1 MRHFLLQFLLC
12 IGILPTAGAQS
23 YSRFFRL
30 AGQDTVNFTFTLKN
44 PDIKALD
51 SYPQQ
56 ITRISKN
63 GENYEIAL
71 TTINPYLDGTK
82 LARMQEAPYAPS
94 QAYDREIAKYLQS
107 TGLIDARNEYVRQIA
122 DTLFKGDTHTFVIIE
137 KALKFVYGYLSPS
150 DSIAKQIDA
159 GNCRTVDVNTV
170 IQTRKGTCSEYTNLF
185 ASLMRHMHIPTRF
198 AVGYFSIPEQ
208 QVESTHAWP
217 ECYIEGAGWCAVD
230 PTFPSYICPHFAA
243 IRMRYGLDFEDC
255 DISTLKEDIE
265 PIAFTKEK
273 SL

>member
-1 MRHFLLQFLLC
+1 MSKFLFRLMLC
-12 IGILPTAGAQS
+12 MLIVPSSFAQS
-23 YSRFFRL
+23 YSRFFKL
-30 AGQDTVNFTFTLKN
+30 ANQDTVNFTFTLRK
-44 PDIKALD
+44 PDIKAID
-51 SYPQQ
+51 CYPQR
-56 ITRISKN
+56 ITHLSKN

-71 TTINPYLDGTK
+71 TIVNPYLDGGK
-82 LARMQEAPYAPS
+82 LAKMKKARYDKSQE
-94 QAYDREIAKYLQS
+94 YDREIARFLQS
-107 TGLIDARNEYVRQIA
+107 TWLIDARNEYVGQIA

-159 GNCRTVDVNTV
+159 GTCRTVDVNTV

-185 ASLMRHMHIPTRF
+185 TALMRYMNIPTRF
-198 AVGYFSIPEQ
+198 AVGYFNVPEWKAG
-208 QVESTHAWP
+208 STHAWP

-255 DISTLKEDIE
+255 DIKTLSYDIE
-265 PIAFTKEK
+265 PIEFTKR
-273 SL
+273 